1 MRDDPVSR
9 IADIK
14 KVNAVLAR
22 TREKFITAKEPDYK
36 SMPKKDRP
44 AASKAFHIEWMRQ
57 YKELKPLVQQ
67 AVQSL
72 KIVNG
77 ETRGVKPKLKLD
89 QKVLSLFFYFL
100 LC

>member
-57 YKELKPLVQQ
+57 YKELKPLL
-67 AVQSL
+67 AR
-72 KIVNG
+72 VNRLARRKYNFTKSPHG
-77 ETRGVKPKLKLD
+77 GWFHNSMK
-89 QKVLSLFFYFL
+89 
-100 LC
+100 